1 MVVKKKDSSL
11 NIKILE
17 HELVPKH
24 EVVSLEEG
32 AEILKKYGARPEQLP
47 WIKSSDP
54 VVKAIGAKPGDIVK
68 IYRKSFTGG
77 EIIVYRYV
85 VP

>member
-1 MVVKKKDSSL
+1 MAGRKKGSFV
-11 NIKILE
+11 NPKILE

-32 AEILKKYGARPEQLP
+32 LEVLRKYGVKPEQLP
-47 WIKSSDP
+47 WMRASDP
-54 VVKAIGAKPGDIVK
+54 VAKVLGAKPGDIIK
-68 IYRKSFTGG
+68 IIRRTPWGG
-77 EIIVYRYV
+77 EIITYRYV